1 MTMLGPLQP
10 GHDRMR
16 GTWECRGGKVMR
28 RLLVALVALVPW
40 LAVAPA
46 AQEAKDAGSADKL
59 IAEALLPLPESLRPG
74 ATVVLDRQPGKR
86 EVLRKGTNEM
96 VCRASAPG
104 SPFFFVRC
112 YHKDLETLMTRL
124 DELTAS
130 GTNEHQM
137 HETLGAE
144 VKSGKL
150 RIPSGAAVY
159 ALAGSDVQGALPIMV
174 VYMPGATSESTGLS
188 SQPNSY
194 RPWLM
199 FAGTPIAHI
208 MIPGK

>member
-1 MTMLGPLQP
+1 
-10 GHDRMR
+10 MR
-16 GTWECRGGKVMR
+16 F
-28 RLLVALVALVPW
+28 LLVPVVALLPW

-46 AQEAKDAGSADKL
+46 AQVAPEGKDAKDGGSVDKL
-59 IAEALLPLPESLRPG
+59 IAQALLPLPDSLRPG

-96 VCRASAPG
+96 VCRANPPG

-112 YHKDLETLMTRL
+112 YHKDLEPLMTRL
-124 DELTAS
+124 DELTAG
-130 GTNEHQM
+130 GTSEHQL
-137 HETLGAE
+137 HETIGAE

-150 RIPSGAAVY
+150 KVPSGAAQY
-159 ALAGSDVQGALPIMV
+159 ALAGGDVQGALPIMV

-188 SQPNSY
+188 SEPNSY

-199 FAGTPIAHI
+199 FAGTSIAHI